1 MRRPAR
7 STVEALTAIL
17 LPAAVTLVLYWYGLS
32 RTPDYLSSLFGRS
45 DGDANDLKARL
56 STALLGMS
64 VLQLLLALWLYRRL
78 PGAGPA
84 PRPVPVLHRIGGLL
98 AFLLSLPIAYHCVTA
113 YGVQL
118 AGTRVAVH
126 SVTGCVLYGA
136 FVAKVVV
143 VRSRR
148 LPGWTLPTVGGL
160 LVVAIALLWY
170 SAALWQL
177 NGQHLPG
184 F

>member
-1 MRRPAR
+1 M
-7 STVEALTAIL
+7 EGLTAVL
-17 LPAAVTLVLYWYGLS
+17 LPVAVTLALYWYGLS
-32 RTPDYLSSLFGRS
+32 RTPDYLSSLFGHRG
-45 DGDANDLKARL
+45 GDANDLKARL
-56 STALLGMS
+56 STALLGMA

-160 LVVAIALLWY
+160 LVVAVALLWY
-170 SAALWQL
+170 SGALWQL
-177 NGQHLPG
+177 NGQQLPG